1 MTHITDQYDSY
12 YFLRTAQ
19 LWIKDYELCIEY
31 YANYELSIMNYVLS
45 IMRIMN

>member
-12 YFLRTAQ
+12 YFPRTAE
-19 LWIKDYELCIEY
+19 LWIKHYELWIEY
-31 YANYELSIMNYVLS
+31 YANYELSIMNYELG